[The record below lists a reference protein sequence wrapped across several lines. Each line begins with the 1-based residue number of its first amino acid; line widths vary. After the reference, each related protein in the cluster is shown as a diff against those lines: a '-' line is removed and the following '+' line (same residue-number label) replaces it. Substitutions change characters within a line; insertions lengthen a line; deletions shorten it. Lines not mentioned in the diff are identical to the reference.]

1 MQYYIS
7 IDKKTTMTKLQDY
20 KLTLHRIHSD
30 EVAMMAL
37 RATDD
42 KAAINKAHRCM
53 GQDWFV
59 VTLEA

>member
-1 MQYYIS
+1 MKI
-7 IDKKTTMTKLQDY
+7 QDY
-20 KLTLHRIHSD
+20 KIVLHRHYSD
-30 EVAMMAL
+30 EVATMAL

-59 VTLEA
+59 VAIY

>member
-1 MQYYIS
+1 M
-7 IDKKTTMTKLQDY
+7 KDY
-20 KLTLHRIHSD
+20 KITLHRQHSD

-42 KAAINKAHRCM
+42 KAAINKAHRTM

-59 VTLEA
+59 VAIY

>member
-1 MQYYIS
+1 
-7 IDKKTTMTKLQDY
+7 MTKLQDY
-20 KLTLHRIHSD
+20 KVTLHRIHSD

-42 KAAINKAHRCM
+42 KAAINKAHRTM
-53 GQDWFV
+53 GQNWFV